1 MRHVPAWFFAILLA
15 FTSFGC
21 HASPDDPAGQAKELN
36 DAARRRNALQNLTR
50 IYSQVLGDN
59 DGNPDAAPVR
69 AMVDASIENVVSAY
83 KEAHDRD
90 KEAALG
96 ILELLKNMRDPRAL
110 DAYLVALD
118 WEQDM
123 TEDHAVAGAKGISRI
138 TVPKERVPEVVKALE
153 KALKKAP
160 GRPESRIPKDVRIMD
175 ATLRALG
182 SLKDPAATNALV
194 SIMSEPS
201 DDKFE
206 GYFLIRRLAAMQLA
220 SHPDPA
226 AVAALIEAL
235 FYFDGKNPAL
245 RMEDVAI
252 GTLVAIGKPSLQ
264 ALLDLYDGKNQ
275 KANQL
280 ADAFGKKVNMKGT
293 DYAKRLAVQAL
304 GVLGLPAGLRP
315 IFEQAAAEEAD
326 VRMNAAIALARVN
339 ASGDD
344 EKKQRETLMGIY
356 NKLGTDV
363 PSIMMKG
370 QLLAVFQ
377 HTMDPTFMPLF
388 LAEVRDTKQE
398 LPVLRIGANSAY
410 AFLANKAEAAT
421 LREIISAEKSN
432 VDGGNKKELEAA
444 LPALNAAK
452 ECDENVQCW
461 KGKLADKDTLVRRKA
476 AYMLGRLVENDASV
490 IAALVEVLGDPEI
503 TVRNAALF
511 ALDRVAL
518 KGSPEAVAKIEDLL
532 QKEQGTVMGKNFS
545 TEAVGI
551 AGRLQ
556 ARHGA

>member
-1 MRHVPAWFFAILLA
+1 MRHVPAWLFAIMLA
-15 FTSFGC
+15 LTSFGC
-21 HASPDDPAGQAKELN
+21 HANPDDPAGQAEELH
-36 DAARRRNALQNLTR
+36 DSARRRNALQNLSR
-50 IYSQVLGDN
+50 IYSKVLGDN
-59 DGNPDAAPVR
+59 DGDPNAAPVR
-69 AMVDASIENVVSAY
+69 AMVDASIGDIVSAY

-138 TVPKERVPEVVKALE
+138 TVPKDRVPETVKALE

-175 ATLRALG
+175 ATLRGLG
-182 SLKDPAATNALV
+182 SLKDPAATSALV

-226 AVAALIEAL
+226 AIPALIEAL
-235 FYFDGKNPAL
+235 FYFDGKNPAI

-252 GTLVAIGKPSLQ
+252 GTLVAIGRPSLQ
-264 ALLDLYDGKNQ
+264 PLLDLYDGKNA
-275 KANQL
+275 KANEL
-280 ADAFGKKVNMKGT
+280 ANKFGKKVGT
-293 DYAKRLAVQAL
+293 DGADYRKRLAVQAL
-304 GVLGLPAGLRP
+304 GVLGLPGGLRP
-315 IFEQAAAEEAD
+315 IFEQAAAEEPE
-326 VRMNAAIALARVN
+326 VRMNAAIALARIN
-339 ASGDD
+339 ASGAD
-344 EKKQRETLMGIY
+344 EKKQRDTLLGIY
-356 NKLGTDV
+356 EKLGTDV

-421 LREIISAEKSN
+421 LNEVIAAEKPN
-432 VDGGNKKELEAA
+432 VDGGNRKELEAA
-444 LPALNAAK
+444 LPALKAAK

-461 KGKLADKDTLVRRKA
+461 KGKLADKEALVRRKA
-476 AYMLGRLVENDASV
+476 AYMLGRLAENDASV
-490 IAALVEVLGDPEI
+490 IAALVEVLGDAEI

-518 KGSPEAVAKIEDLL
+518 SGSPEAVAKIEELL
-532 QKEQGTVMGKNFS
+532 QKEQGTVMGKSFS